1 MKSASI
7 SLLLAATLV
16 LGACVTI
23 NVYFPAAAA
32 EQAADRIIDDVW
44 GKDVKKGQQAPVS
57 TAPQWLQ
64 RGLLAVLDFL
74 IPTASAQQA
83 NLDISSASIKAI
95 KTSMTRRHRQLLAY
109 YNNGAI
115 GLTSRGLVALRNAKA
130 VPIKDR
136 AGLNK
141 LLAAENRDRDALY
154 RAIAQANGQPGW
166 EPDIRGTFA
175 RRWVNKAAKGW
186 WYQSAGAW
194 QQR

>member
-1 MKSASI
+1 MKNASI
-7 SLLLAATLV
+7 CLGLAAALV

-44 GKDVKKGQQAPVS
+44 GKDVKKGQKTPVS

-64 RGLLAVLDFL
+64 RGLLAVLEVL
-74 IPTASAQQA
+74 IPTASAQV
-83 NLDISSASIKAI
+83 NLDISSASIKSI

-115 GLTSRGLVALRNAKA
+115 GLTSRGLVALHNAKA
-130 VPIKDR
+130 VSIKDR
-136 AGLNK
+136 AKVNK
-141 LLAAENRDRDALY
+141 LIAAENRDRDALY
-154 RAIAQANGQPGW
+154 RAIAQANGHPEW

-175 RRWVNKAAKGW
+175 GRWVNKAAKGW
-186 WYQSAGAW
+186 WYQSSGAW

>member
-7 SLLLAATLV
+7 SLGVAAALV

-32 EQAADRIIDDVW
+32 QKAADRIIEDVW
-44 GKDVKKGQQAPVS
+44 GKDAKGTRQAPTS
-57 TAPQWLQ
+57 AAPRWLQ
-64 RGLLAVLDFL
+64 RNLLAVLDVL
-74 IPTASAQQA
+74 IPAASAQV

-95 KTSMTRRHRQLLAY
+95 RDSMARRHRQLSAF

-115 GLTSRGLVALRNAKA
+115 GLTSRGLIALHDAKA
-130 VPIKDR
+130 VSLKDR
-136 AGLNK
+136 ARLNK
-141 LLAAENRDRDALY
+141 LIAAENRDRNALY
-154 RAIAQANGQPGW
+154 RAIAQANGHPEW

-186 WYQSAGAW
+186 WYQSDGAW
-194 QQR
+194 RQR